1 MRWLKRG
8 EMDLHIQTDAEEG
21 RPVLIHAHPGHE
33 LRLFHWMERYKPL
46 VLLMTDGAGG
56 AARAR
61 TQLSAECV
69 EQAGAR
75 AGDAFGVMSDRAWY
89 EAILR
94 GDTEPFEAAIDTIVE
109 SAGPGRLIVTDAVDG
124 YNPMHDLCEAVG
136 AAAAARLRRQGRSVT
151 HLVARAIAGG
161 EGAIAA
167 ELLLD
172 SAALQRKR
180 MAVERYLPLADEAR
194 RLLDEEPGALA
205 VERLRHPSFIWPD
218 NWSPEWE
225 AIGKSRV
232 ALSRYARPIEYA
244 KHVRP
249 IARALLDGAT
259 RLSRDNKER
268 ARCAS

>member
-1 MRWLKRG
+1 
-8 EMDLHIQTDAEEG
+8 
-21 RPVLIHAHPGHE
+21 
-33 LRLFHWMERYKPL
+33 MERHKPI

-61 TQLSAECV
+61 TQLSSECV
-69 EQAGAR
+69 AQAGAC
-75 AGDAFGVMSDRAWY
+75 AGRAFGVMSDRAWY

-94 GDTEPFEAAIDTIVE
+94 GDISPFEALIDTIVK
-109 SAGPGRLIVTDAVDG
+109 SAGASRLIVSDAVDG

-136 AAAAARLRRQGRSVT
+136 AAAAARLRRQGHSVT

-161 EGAIAA
+161 EEASVVD
-167 ELLLD
+167 LRLD
-172 SAALQRKR
+172 GAALQRKR
-180 MAVERYLPLADEAR
+180 AAVERYLPLAGEAR
-194 RLLDEEPGALA
+194 RLLEEEPGALA
-205 VERLRHPSFIWPD
+205 VERLCRPSFAWPD

-232 ALSRYARPIEYA
+232 ALNRYARPIEYA

-249 IARALLDGAT
+249 IAQALLDGAMQE
-259 RLSRDNKER
+259 SRDHEER